1 MRLRLA
7 KGLCAAG
14 LLFTCFG
21 CSSSGYDDEAVE
33 ALVTAIN
40 GMAEANSMAL
50 TGDITANGE
59 KDGTPIKV
67 KISLD
72 GEANYE
78 KAEDLQMKF
87 TMGMNANGLSM
98 NDLAKIYIK
107 DNTMYMDF
115 MNEKQKQ
122 AFPEELSQLED
133 LPDFSIHMDADQLK
147 NSFDTIKYED
157 KENGVIKLE
166 MNDTIHDSF
175 VTGMKSSAN
184 KMDLKDYTLTMTVK
198 NNRLSEIKMNLDLLT
213 EGEALEMEIAFAFD
227 KFDQIKKI
235 EFPDF
240 KEFKESNSDSLLGND
255 LDSYL

>member
-21 CSSSGYDDEAVE
+21 CSSSAYDDEAVE
-33 ALVTAIN
+33 ALATAIN
-40 GMAEANSMAL
+40 GMASANSLAL
-50 TGDITANGE
+50 TADITANGE
-59 KDGTPIKV
+59 KDGTPMKV
-67 KISLD
+67 KLSLD

-78 KAEDLQMKF
+78 KLEDLQMKF
-87 TMGMNANGLSM
+87 TMGMNANGLAM

-107 DNTMYMDF
+107 DNAMYMDI
-115 MNEKQKQ
+115 MDEKQKQ
-122 AFPEELSQLED
+122 EFPEELSKLED
-133 LPDFSIHMDADQLK
+133 LPDFSVNMDADQLK
-147 NSFDTIKYED
+147 SSFDTIQYED

-166 MNDTIHDSF
+166 MNDTIYDSF
-175 VTGMKSSAN
+175 VTGMKSSSN

-198 NNRLSEIKMNLDLLT
+198 NNQLSEIKMNLDLT
-213 EGEALEMEIAFAFD
+213 MEGESLEMEMAIGFD

-240 KEFKESNSDSLLGND
+240 KDFKESDSDSLLGDD